1 MALPVITRNKN
12 DELQGAQ
19 EYYDTNKRCIFCDVV
34 HHETKV
40 NTARLIDENEHFISI
55 APYAPMYSYETWL
68 LPKRHSSNFETTG
81 DEEVNQLN
89 YYLQTLVLFLIT
101 SMGLLVGSW
110 SLIYDFPLL
119 VMHPRR

>member
-1 MALPVITRNKN
+1 MTHSHSQIMALPVITRNKN

-34 HHETKV
+34 NHETKV
-40 NTARLIDENEHFISI
+40 TSARLIDENKHFISI

-81 DEEVNQLN
+81 DEEVNQSNN
-89 YYLQTLVLFLIT
+89 YLHTLELSFN
-101 SMGLLVGSW
+101 SS
-110 SLIYDFPLL
+110 
-119 VMHPRR
+119 